1 MPIYGVVGKKAM
13 NPIPYALLPHLP
25 SHQSPSI
32 PLLPRSS
39 VPAAAVVQP
48 RSRAQVRAEFQA
60 QSPVVM
66 MLDHVAKGGRL
77 PGNVRLQNWVDK
89 REEWV
94 GIGKERK
101 EGLLK
106 RMRAR

>member
-1 MPIYGVVGKKAM
+1 
-13 NPIPYALLPHLP
+13 
-25 SHQSPSI
+25 
-32 PLLPRSS
+32 
-39 VPAAAVVQP
+39 
-48 RSRAQVRAEFQA
+48 
-60 QSPVVM
+60 